1 MRLLQL
7 CKKFPYPLK
16 DGESIA
22 VMNLS
27 RALHDLGCEVSLLA
41 MNTSKHFCDVSSVN
55 GSFKHFKTA
64 YYTELDNTL
73 NVKDAFLNLFSSESY
88 HISRFVCPDFTKQ
101 LITMLKENTYDIIQ
115 LETLYM
121 APYVPIIRKYS
132 KAMIAM
138 RAHNVEHEIWSR
150 VAQNTTPFLKKI
162 YLKYLTNKL
171 RRYEIKQLNNYDL
184 MIAISQKDL
193 DTFRSLGFKNTGLV
207 TPIGLDTSVY
217 KPDNRSYKKEI
228 SLSFIGSLD
237 WMPNLE
243 GLKWFLDNVWD
254 QLLRKYPNLKL
265 HVAGR
270 NTPATLINAK
280 YKNVKVYGEVEDAKK
295 FINRHTVM
303 IVPLLSG
310 SGMRAK
316 ILEGMALGKVVL
328 TTQLGLE
335 GIDATHKE
343 HVLVADTAQQFVEA
357 LDYCYRSNGSLSKL
371 GKNAQ
376 QLVIKDYDNLET
388 AKNLIEEYR
397 KFKKK
402 ESVIDKKLAYAS

>member
-27 RALHDLGCEVSLLA
+27 RALHELGCEVSLLA

-55 GSFKHFKTA
+55 GSFKHFKQA

-73 NVKDAFLNLFSSESY
+73 NIKDAFFNLFSRESY

-101 LITMLKENTYDIIQ
+101 LVKMLKENTFDIIQ

-121 APYVPIIRKYS
+121 APYIPIIRKYS

-138 RAHNVEHEIWSR
+138 RAHNVEHEIWAR
-150 VAQNTTPFLKKI
+150 VAQNTKPLFKKL

-171 RRYEIKQLNNYDL
+171 RKYEIKQLNNYDL

-193 DTFRSLGFKNTGLV
+193 DTFRRLGYKNKGLV
-207 TPIGLDTSVY
+207 TPIGLDTASY
-217 KPDNRSYKKEI
+217 KADNRSYKKEI

-254 QLLRKYPNLKL
+254 SLLAKYPNLKL

-280 YKNVKVYGEVEDAKK
+280 YKNVKVYGEVNDAKK
-295 FINRHTVM
+295 FINGHSIM

-328 TTQLGLE
+328 TTALGLE
-335 GIDATHKE
+335 GINAAHKNQ
-343 HVLVADTAQQFVEA
+343 VLVADTADEFIKA

-376 QLVIKDYDNLET
+376 KLVYDEYDNIET
-388 AKNLIEEYR
+388 AKNLIAEY
-397 KFKKK
+397 KNFVKK
-402 ESVIDKKLAYAS
+402 ESILAKKLAYAS

>member
-27 RALHDLGCEVSLLA
+27 RALHDQGCEVSLLA

-55 GSFKHFKTA
+55 GSFKHFKAA

-73 NVKDAFLNLFSSESY
+73 NAKDAFLNLFSKESY
-88 HISRFVCPDFTKQ
+88 HISRFICPDFTKQ
-101 LITMLKENTYDIIQ
+101 LITILKENTYDIIQ

-121 APYVPIIRKYS
+121 APYVPIIRKFS
-132 KAMIAM
+132 KAMVAM

-150 VAQNTTPFLKKI
+150 VAQNTSPFIKKM

-171 RRYEIKQLNNYDL
+171 RKYEIKQLNNYDL

-193 DTFRSLGFKNTGLV
+193 DTFRTLGFKNSGLV
-207 TPIGLDTSVY
+207 TPIGLDSSLY

-254 QLLRKYPNLKL
+254 QLLAKYPNLKL

-270 NTPATLINAK
+270 NTPVTLINAR
-280 YKNVKVYGEVEDAKK
+280 YKNVKVYGEVNDAKK
-295 FINRHTVM
+295 FINSHTVM

-335 GIDATHKE
+335 GINAIHKE
-343 HVLVADTAQQFVEA
+343 HVLVADTANQFVEA
-357 LDYCYRSNGSLSKL
+357 LDYCYRSNGSLSTL

-376 QLVIKDYDNLET
+376 ELVVKEYDNVET
-388 AKNLIEEYR
+388 AKNLIEEYK
-397 KFKKK
+397 KFVKK
-402 ESVIDKKLAYAS
+402 ESVIDKKMAFAS

>member
-27 RALHDLGCEVSLLA
+27 RSLHDLGCEVSLLA
-41 MNTSKHFCDVSSVN
+41 MNTTKHFCDVSSVN
-55 GSFKHFKTA
+55 GSFKHFKQA
-64 YYTELDNTL
+64 FYTELDNTL
-73 NVKDAFLNLFSSESY
+73 NIKDAFLNLFSRESY
-88 HISRFVCPDFTKQ
+88 HISRFKCPEFEAQ
-101 LITMLKENTYDIIQ
+101 LIKMLKENTFDIVQ

-121 APYVPIIRKYS
+121 APYIPIIRRYS
-132 KAMIAM
+132 KAIIAM

-150 VAQNTTPFLKKI
+150 VAQNTTPFYKKL

-171 RRYEIKQLNNYDL
+171 RKYEIKQLNKYDL
-184 MIAISQKDL
+184 VIAISQKDL
-193 DTFRSLGFKNTGLV
+193 DTFKRLGYKNRGIV
-207 TPIGLDTSVY
+207 TPIGLDSASY
-217 KPDNRSYKKEI
+217 KPDNRSYKKDI

-243 GLKWFLDNVWD
+243 GLKWFLDNVWGT
-254 QLLRKYPNLKL
+254 LLEKYPNLKL

-280 YKNVKVYGEVEDAKK
+280 YKNVKVYGEVDDAKK

-303 IVPLLSG
+303 VVPLLSG

-335 GIDATHKE
+335 GINAHHKE
-343 HVLVADTAQQFVEA
+343 HVLVANTATEFIEA

-371 GKNAQ
+371 GKSAQ
-376 QLVIKDYDNLET
+376 NLVNTEYCNLET
-388 AKNLIEEYR
+388 AKNLMAEYQ
-397 KFKKK
+397 KLVKK
-402 ESVIDKKLAYAS
+402 EAPITDKVEYAS

>member
-27 RALHDLGCEVSLLA
+27 RSLHDLGCEVSLLA
-41 MNTSKHFCDVSSVN
+41 MNTTKHFCDVSSVN
-55 GSFKHFKTA
+55 GSFKHFKQA
-64 YYTELDNTL
+64 FYTELDNTL
-73 NVKDAFLNLFSSESY
+73 NFKDAFMNLFSRESY
-88 HISRFVCPDFTKQ
+88 HISRFKCPEFESQ
-101 LITMLKENTYDIIQ
+101 LVKMLKENTFDVVQ

-121 APYVPIIRKYS
+121 APYIPIIRNYS
-132 KAMIAM
+132 KAIIAM

-150 VAQNTTPFLKKI
+150 VAQNTTPFYKKI

-171 RRYEIKQLNNYDL
+171 RKYEINQLNKYDL

-193 DTFRSLGFKNTGLV
+193 DTFRKLGYKNTGIV
-207 TPIGLDTSVY
+207 TPIGLDSASY
-217 KPDNRSYKKEI
+217 KADNRSYKKEI

-254 QLLRKYPNLKL
+254 NLLAKYPNLKL

-280 YKNVKVYGEVEDAKK
+280 YKNVKVYGEVDDAKK

-303 IVPLLSG
+303 VVPLLSG

-335 GIDATHKE
+335 GINAKHKE
-343 HVLVADTAQQFVEA
+343 HVLVADTTEEFIEA

-371 GKNAQ
+371 GKSAQ
-376 QLVIKDYDNLET
+376 NLVKAEYDNLET
-388 AKNLIEEYR
+388 AKSLMAEYQ
-397 KFKKK
+397 KIVKKK
-402 ESVIDKKLAYAS
+402 APITDKVEYAS